1 MVDNVDAN
9 QPKLAWLFEKLLAA
23 SILSRPYQETMDGKQ
38 DQHNYGVMYGS
49 FATTN
54 GSVSLKAYI
63 NDWVQWYTSW
73 LGVSVCKH
81 SLRWVI
87 YCTCWTGVVEVDVIR
102 GKSIENPKLNSSIK
116 LLMWPIF
123 NVWNS
128 LLDML
133 DLLFFCMYSK
143 DKTNKL
149 CELELVQT
157 LD

>member
-9 QPKLAWLFEKLLAA
+9 QPKLVWLLEKLLAA

-81 SLRWVI
+81 SLRWVK

-102 GKSIENPKLNSSIK
+102 GRSIENPKLNSSIK
-116 LLMWPIF
+116 LL
-123 NVWNS
+123 NVTYFQC
-128 LLDML
+128 LKFLAMV

-157 LD
+157 LN